1 MSRGSRLF
9 VSESSLGKA
18 NDVATKVGR
27 CGDVRPVGV
36 MVTWALIGYMDGAV
50 AKHPR
55 KGERVVPDVMV
66 WVTKP
71 GDEDVQDLE
80 TLGEEVR
87 GLDHVSEVDVRVE
100 GSVVHV
106 SFEGGKA
113 EQEEIE
119 DAIRQAGYEIF
130 KVSHRER

>member
-1 MSRGSRLF
+1 LGIWAARLR
-9 VSESSLGKA
+9 
-18 NDVATKVGR
+18 N
-27 CGDVRPVGV
+27 
-36 MVTWALIGYMDGAV
+36 
-50 AKHPR
+50 HPR
-55 KGERVVPDVMV
+55 KGERAVPDVMV

-71 GDEDVQDLE
+71 GDEEVQDLE

-87 GLDHVSEVDVRVE
+87 GLDHISEVDVRVE

-119 DAIRQAGYEIF
+119 DAIRQVGYEISE
-130 KVSHRER
+130 VSLRGR

>member
-1 MSRGSRLF
+1 MFGLW
-9 VSESSLGKA
+9 G
-18 NDVATKVGR
+18 
-27 CGDVRPVGV
+27 
-36 MVTWALIGYMDGAV
+36 MVTWSLIGYMDGA
-50 AKHPR
+50 AANHPR
-55 KGERVVPDVMV
+55 KGERAVPDVMV

-71 GDEDVQDLE
+71 GDEEVQDLE

-87 GLDHVSEVDVRVE
+87 GLDHASEVDVRVE

-119 DAIRQAGYEIF
+119 DVIRQASYEIF
-130 KVSHRER
+130 KVSHSER

>member
-1 MSRGSRLF
+1 M
-9 VSESSLGKA
+9 
-18 NDVATKVGR
+18 
-27 CGDVRPVGV
+27 
-36 MVTWALIGYMDGAV
+36 
-50 AKHPR
+50 
-55 KGERVVPDVMV
+55 PDVMV

-71 GDEDVQDLE
+71 GDEGVQDLE
-80 TLGEEVR
+80 SLEETVR

-119 DAIRQAGYEIF
+119 DAIREAGYEIF
-130 KVSHRER
+130 KVSHRERER